1 MSNVLFTWTY
11 NGVEYTTNPFKI
23 IPIVEGVDD
32 ENAGKPM
39 WQALGMTEAEATT
52 IKNNQ
57 QWWTIRQERDIKLKL
72 TDWISG
78 DDVPIAHKTKYQAY
92 RQALRDITSQSDP
105 YNITW
110 PTEP

>member
-1 MSNVLFTWTY
+1 MNIVVARVIMSAMKK
-11 NGVEYTTNPFKI
+11 GK
-23 IPIVEGVDD
+23 
-32 ENAGKPM
+32 AGKEVI
-39 WQALGMTEAEATT
+39 AHYA
-52 IKNNQ
+52 K
-57 QWWTIRQERDIKLKL
+57 KLKL

-78 DDVPIAHKTKYQAY
+78 DDVPTAHKTKYQAY